1 MEILYSTFNSLLE
14 LSLPLQNASLSVFD
28 GFAVEI
34 LPPQSRLSPQ
44 LRVEDGRGKQDR
56 IEEVSMAH
64 DPREI
69 SNIDILPSCHR
80 SVSTN
85 GTGTN
90 KRATWDR
97 YTLDSAHFNK
107 D

>member
-56 IEEVSMAH
+56 RGSKHGARPARDLQHQYLTILSQVSLH
-64 DPREI
+64 
-69 SNIDILPSCHR
+69 
-80 SVSTN
+80 
-85 GTGTN
+85 
-90 KRATWDR
+90 
-97 YTLDSAHFNK
+97 
-107 D
+107 